1 MNINEIKKE
10 FPIFS
15 NKVQNNDL
23 VYLDSAN
30 SSQKPRVVVDRIYD
44 FYTKEFSNV
53 GRSIHYLAVAATN
66 MYENTRV
73 SVQKFINAKDKDE
86 IVFTKGATE
95 AINLVASTYGQKYL
109 KQGDE
114 VLLTELE
121 HHSNYVPWHY
131 LRKSKGIKIEFA
143 DVNDDGEVTLESI
156 EKKIN
161 SKTKMIA
168 ITHLSN
174 VTGAILPI
182 KEIIALAHSKK
193 IPVLIDGCQ
202 GAPHLKL
209 DMQDLDCDFYAIS
222 CHKMYGPTGL
232 GILYAKKKWLE
243 ELPPYQGGGGMI
255 GEVKKEGI
263 TYGDLPNKYEAGTMQ
278 TAQVIAFDESIKFL
292 NKIGMENVIKHESE
306 LINYGQEILR
316 KNNSVKLIGN
326 PKNKGGVL
334 SFTLDGIHPHDIAT
348 ILDEDGVAIRAG
360 HHCCQIL
367 HDKLNIPASARASL
381 GVYNTKEDLDKL
393 NESLNKCKKVFNTK

>member
-1 MNINEIKKE
+1 MNIKDIKKE
-10 FPIFS
+10 FPIFD
-15 NKVQNNDL
+15 NKVHNNDL

-30 SSQKPRVVVDRIYD
+30 SSHKPKVVVDRIYD

-53 GRSIHYLAVAATN
+53 GRSVHYLAVAATN
-66 MYENTRV
+66 LYENTRV
-73 SVQKFINAKDKDE
+73 LVQKYINAKDPNE

-95 AINLVASTYGQKYL
+95 AINLVANTFGQKYL
-109 KQGDE
+109 KEGDE
-114 VLLTELE
+114 ILITELE

-131 LRKSKGIKIEFA
+131 LRKSKGVKINFA
-143 DVNDDGEVTLESI
+143 DVDENGDISIESI
-156 EKKIN
+156 EKKITP
-161 SKTKMIA
+161 KTKILA

-182 KEIIALAHSKK
+182 KEIIQLAHSKN
-193 IPVLIDGCQ
+193 IPVLVDGCQ

-232 GILYAKKKWLE
+232 GVLYAKKKWLE

-263 TYGDLPNKYEAGTMQ
+263 TFGDLPNKYEAGTMA
-278 TAQVIAFDESIKFL
+278 TAQVIAFGESINFI
-292 NKIGMENVIKHESE
+292 NKLGIEKIEEHERE
-306 LINYGQEILR
+306 LTKYGEEILR
-316 KNNSVKLIGN
+316 KNNSVKLIGS
-326 PKNKGGVL
+326 PKNKGSVL
-334 SFTLDGIHPHDIAT
+334 SFTLDGVHPHDIAT

-367 HDKLNIPASARASL
+367 HEKLGLAATARASL
-381 GVYNTKEDLDKL
+381 GVYNTKDDLDQL
-393 NESLNKCKKVFNTK
+393 NSSINKCIKIFNS

>member
-1 MNINEIKKE
+1 MNIDNIKKE
-10 FPIFS
+10 FPIFN

-30 SSQKPRVVVDRIYD
+30 SSQKPLVVIDRIYD

-53 GRSIHYLAVAATN
+53 GRSVHYLAVAATN
-66 MYENTRV
+66 LYENTRI
-73 SVQKFINAKDKDE
+73 SVQKYINAKDKNE

-95 AINLVASTYGQKYL
+95 AINLVASTFGQKYL
-109 KQGDE
+109 KDGDE

-131 LRKSKGIKIEFA
+131 LRKSRGIKIEFA
-143 DVNDDGEVTLESI
+143 EVNEDGEVTLENI
-156 EKKIN
+156 KKKIT
-161 SKTKMIA
+161 SKTKIIA
-168 ITHLSN
+168 LTHLSN
-174 VTGAILPI
+174 VTGAILPV
-182 KEIIALAHSKK
+182 KEIIELAHSKN

-202 GAPHLKL
+202 SAPHLKL

-263 TYGDLPNKYEAGTMQ
+263 TYGNLPNKYEAGTMA
-278 TAQVIAFDESIKFL
+278 TAQVIAFGESIKFL
-292 NKIGMENVIKHESE
+292 NKIGINNIIKHEQE
-306 LINYGQEILR
+306 LIEYGQELLR
-316 KNNSVKLIGN
+316 KNNSVKLVGN
-326 PKNKGGVL
+326 PKKKGAVL
-334 SFTLDGIHPHDIAT
+334 SFTIDGIHPHDIAT

-367 HDKLNIPASARASL
+367 HDKLGLTSTARASL
-381 GVYNTKEDLDKL
+381 GIYNTKDDLDQL
-393 NESLNKCKKVFNTK
+393 NTSINKCKKIFE